1 MICNKCG
8 DIFFVKN
15 FFKKILHSIFFQ
27 FTLKCPLTSACPK
40 EKLLTLCRII
50 IISLTFPKVRNKA
63 IRYSKKG
70 EKSMKKRFS

>member
-27 FTLKCPLTSACPK
+27 FNSKCLHTSICPK
-40 EKLLTLCRII
+40 ENITN
-50 IISLTFPKVRNKA
+50 FVQV
-63 IRYSKKG
+63 
-70 EKSMKKRFS
+70 

>member
-27 FTLKCPLTSACPK
+27 FTFKCPHTSACPK
-40 EKLLTLCRII
+40 ENITNFAQSNHHIAH
-50 IISLTFPKVRNKA
+50 FPKIRNKA
-63 IRYSKKG
+63 IRYSKMWKN
-70 EKSMKKRFS
+70 R